1 MTTTKRA
8 FAPSF
13 FWGNK
18 MRSLKQTLGATALS
32 LAALSG
38 YAFDVVAPSC
48 CDVYRPPDRVLAPT
62 AFRIGG
68 AILVTVLRDN
78 SSSPGTTLA
87 SVTLASCD
95 GAWSTGEFA
104 SVAVTRE
111 REHLA
116 VERLLARL
124 RSPTSTPISLYP
136 DWPEHPVLALAGF
149 RAEVDLLCEAAAPAP
164 PGLLV
169 PVAISGNQ
177 LLSVITGTE
186 ALTGS
191 TVQVWLHLAEFESRS
206 EAVRPVRP
214 MGSMAPPRSRVSEL
228 VFAGDGELV
237 RAVFQCEG
245 AMERV
250 IGGGVVA
257 LATHVGAAIRNI
269 CALYGPRV

>member
-1 MTTTKRA
+1 M
-8 FAPSF
+8 PSF
-13 FWGNK
+13 W
-18 MRSLKQTLGATALS
+18 RTLGATALS

-68 AILVTVLRDN
+68 AILVTVLRDRP
-78 SSSPGTTLA
+78 SSPGTTMA

-95 GAWSTGEFA
+95 GAWSTGELA
-104 SVAVTRE
+104 SVAVSRE

-116 VERLLARL
+116 TERLLARL
-124 RSPTSTPISLYP
+124 RSPISTPISLYP
-136 DWPEHPVLALAGF
+136 DWPEHPILALAGF

-169 PVAISGNQ
+169 PVATLGNQ
-177 LLSVITGTE
+177 LISVITGTE

-191 TVQVWLHLAEFESRS
+191 TVQVWLHLVEFESRS
-206 EAVRPVRP
+206 EAVPPVRP
-214 MGSMAPPRSRVSEL
+214 IGSMAPPRPRVSEL

-237 RAVFQCEG
+237 QAAFQCDG
-245 AMERV
+245 AMDLV
-250 IGGGVVA
+250 IGGD
-257 LATHVGAAIRNI
+257 VGAQATAAEAAVGSV
-269 CALYGPRV
+269 CALYGAHL